1 MYLLN
6 IIKFIVNKIYKKN
19 NILKIKYFNFN
30 QKNIFN
36 NQKLNMRHKRFENV
50 EFIIKIG

>member
-6 IIKFIVNKIYKKN
+6 IIKFIVNKIYKK
-19 NILKIKYFNFN
+19 ILKIKYFNFN

-36 NQKLNMRHKRFENV
+36 NQKLNMRHKRFEDV